1 VPRRTEGSS
10 LDSSAHSRGRT
21 VEIGIPKEQAARVD
35 ALELSHF
42 DEYLDVVEV
51 CGLWTTL
58 PFLEIKFQSF
68 PSNQSRSSAQQCVP
82 TAGD

>member
-1 VPRRTEGSS
+1 VPLRTEGSS

-51 CGLWTTL
+51 RYIGTL

-68 PSNQSRSSAQQCVP
+68 PSNQ
-82 TAGD
+82 